1 MTYNPR
7 PGSLTDVPGLR
18 VGHWTDVESGTG
30 CTVVVCEAGA
40 VAGVDVRGAAPG
52 TRETDLCRPGNLVDR
67 VHAVVL
73 AGGSAFGLDAASGV
87 MRYLAERGVGFPTP
101 ARPVPIVPAAVLF
114 DLAVGR
120 PDAFPDAAAGY
131 VACQSASTTVEEG
144 SIGAGTGATVAKWRG
159 FEGAVKSG
167 VGTASRRLDDGTV
180 VGALVAVNAV
190 GSIYD
195 PATGQAVVEPRSGV
209 GSGPL
214 LGVNTTLA
222 VVATTALLDKAAVN
236 RLATI
241 AHDGFA
247 RAIRPAHT
255 AFDGDT
261 IFALSLPAPEVPLVD
276 PVLLG
281 LAAVD
286 AVVEAILR
294 GVRAARS
301 LHGVPSVGER

>member
-1 MTYNPR
+1 MT
-7 PGSLTDVPGLR
+7 GSIADVPGLR
-18 VGHWTDVESGTG
+18 VGHWTDAEGGTG
-30 CTVVVCEAGA
+30 CTVVLCESGA

-52 TRETDLCRPGNLVDR
+52 TRETDLLRPGNLVER

-87 MRYLAERGVGFPTP
+87 MRYLAQRGVGFTTP

-131 VACQSASTTVEEG
+131 QACLSAASEVEEG
-144 SIGAGTGATVAKWRG
+144 SVGAGTGATVAKAAG
-159 FEGAVKSG
+159 FEGAVKG
-167 VGTASRRLDDGTV
+167 GLGTASRRLEDGTIV
-180 VGALVAVNAV
+180 AALVAVNAV

-195 PATGQAVVEPRSGV
+195 PSTGAAVARPRSAT

-214 LGVNTTLA
+214 LGVNTTLGI
-222 VVATTALLDKAAVN
+222 VATTAPLDKAAAN
-236 RLATI
+236 RLATV

-247 RAIRPAHT
+247 LAIRPSHT

-261 IFALSLPAPEVPLVD
+261 IFALSLPAADARPAD

-286 AVVEAILR
+286 STVEAILR
-294 GVRAARS
+294 GVRAARA
-301 LHGVPSVGER
+301 LHGVPSVSER